1 MGFWVSDENIENF
14 VKDNFGEAFLQRLA
28 QDASSRSY
36 FRAKKQDRSFV
47 IMVVHKDPLKS
58 DEVVDGE
65 RPKEMP
71 FLEVQRFLKKC
82 GIPVPEVMDF
92 GRHENVIVLE
102 DLGDLTIEKALFLG
116 YEKEKLYF
124 DAIDLMARMHSGA
137 EKLKGEDCICFKR
150 RFGEGL
156 LRWEL
161 EHFYEYILCDW
172 SERKPDAGHRKVL
185 EGFFDSLVAML
196 TSLPYGF
203 VHRDYQSRNL
213 MLKDGKLFV
222 IDFQDALLGPYIYDL
237 VSLLRDSYVEFKK
250 DEVLKFVQHFLD
262 ARKEVGLFCF
272 DIETTLRHFHLQ
284 ALQRKL
290 KDAGRFVYIDRVKKN
305 PKFLPNIPRSLMY
318 AREALEFLQDFKDA
332 HEVLKELLPE
342 YF

>member
-1 MGFWVSDENIENF
+1 MGIWVTEANIEKI
-14 VKDNFGEAFLQRLA
+14 VADNFGEVCLQRLA

-36 FRAKKQDRSFV
+36 YRATKGDSSFI

-65 RPKEMP
+65 IPKEMP
-71 FLEVQRFLKKC
+71 FLDVQRFLKK
-82 GIPVPEVMDF
+82 GYIPVPDVLDF
-92 GRHENVIVLE
+92 GKYDNVIVLE
-102 DLGDLTIEKALFLG
+102 DLGDLTVERALQLG
-116 YEKEKLYF
+116 HEKERLYF
-124 DAIDLMARMHSGA
+124 DAIDLMARMHSYA
-137 EKLKGEDCICFKR
+137 EKNKGENCICYKR
-150 RFGEGL
+150 RFGDGL

-161 EHFYEYILCDW
+161 EHFYEYILCEW
-172 SERKPDAGHRKVL
+172 SERKPNAGHKKVL
-185 EGFFDSLVAML
+185 EGFFDKLVGML

-203 VHRDYQSRNL
+203 VHRDFQSRNL
-213 MLKDGKLFV
+213 MLKDGRLYV
-222 IDFQDALLGPYIYDL
+222 IDFQDALWGPYIYDL

-250 DEVLKFVQHFLD
+250 EEVLKFVDHFLD

-272 DIETTLRHFHLQ
+272 DFETTLRHFHLQ

-318 AREALEFLQDFKDA
+318 AKEALDFLEDFKEA
-332 HEVLKELLPE
+332 FEVLKELLPK